1 MQRAIQQ
8 FSHLTPSLIELE
20 KQIAQ
25 IVSTSAV
32 LSFALLGQ
40 ARQTVGAARG
50 TNGDDEVKKIN
61 ERSGHCNQ
69 PQMLYHSYPSAQ
81 AIKLITSKC
90 CHSYSTQV
98 QPSQPASRQAVSGTP
113 ILM

>member
-1 MQRAIQQ
+1 M
-8 FSHLTPSLIELE
+8 TPSLIELE

-69 PQMLYHSYPSAQ
+69 PQMLYHSYSSAQ

-90 CHSYSTQV
+90 CHSYSTQL
-98 QPSQPASRQAVSGTP
+98 PLRRPLAARQGQVLQNPHPKISSSN
-113 ILM
+113 I